1 MSAKEVKFSV
11 DARDRMLRGVDIL
24 ANAVKVTL
32 GPKGRN
38 VVLDKSFGAPRITKD
53 GVTVAKEIELED
65 KFENMGAQMVREVAS
80 KSSDFA
86 GDGTTTATV
95 LAAAIVKEGS
105 KAVAAGMNPM
115 DLKRGVDLAV
125 EAIVDDLQEEL
136 QEGHLQRR
144 DRPGRHHLGQRRRR
158 DRQLPRQG
166 HEEGRQRGRHHGRR
180 GEEPR
185 DRARHRRGHAV
196 RPRLHLALFH
206 HQRRQ
211 DAR

>member
-11 DARDRMLRGVDIL
+11 DARDRMLHGIDTL
-24 ANAVKVTL
+24 THAVRVTL

-38 VVLDKSFGAPRITKD
+38 VILDKSFGAPRITKD

-80 KSSDFA
+80 KTSDQA

-95 LAAAIVKEGS
+95 LAHAIVREGA

-125 EAIVDDLQEEL
+125 ETIVADLQKNSKNVTSKR
-136 QEGHLQRR
+136 G
-144 DRPGRHHLGQRRRR
+144 DRPSRHHLGQWRSGNWSFHCRCDEKGRQRRR
-158 DRQLPRQG
+158 D
-166 HEEGRQRGRHHGRR
+166 HCRGSKVA
-180 GEEPR
+180 R
-185 DRARHRRGHAV
+185 DRA
-196 RPRLHLALFH
+196 
-206 HQRRQ
+206 
-211 DAR
+211 